1 MMQILTTWSTLEAI
15 RDRMLKE
22 DLSAVMDVAA
32 ILACMMCAFAI
43 LKVVKIYMTGQNMD
57 PWDLFKPLIMLI
69 LVCNFNTLILSP
81 VNSLTS
87 IVSRESAEIFDM
99 RTDTYISKWADN
111 MGNIGSAIAQEN
123 RNQYLKELEK
133 ISEDDDWFG
142 IKAWFKK
149 LWLGIKKGIMDLFN
163 ITSLG
168 IAGLIGGILFLL
180 VKILLY
186 AQQILCALYL
196 LVNSIIGPYVLAL
209 SIMPGFESGFKNWF
223 ARYFQLSM
231 WIPMGYLI
239 LGINLSVSN
248 HFSSLA
254 TEGGMTIGLQWMMI
268 VLQMAALVT
277 VTAVP
282 KMVTW
287 IIHVPGSS
295 DAHGFVSNMA
305 KRAVKAS

>member
-1 MMQILTTWSTLEAI
+1 MIQLLTTWDTLEAI
-15 RDRMLKE
+15 KERVIRE
-22 DLSAVMDVAA
+22 DLSAVMDIAA

-57 PWDLFKPLIMLI
+57 PWDLFKPLIVLI
-69 LVCNFNTLILSP
+69 LVCNFNALVLSP
-81 VNSLTS
+81 VDSLTS
-87 IVSRESAEIFDM
+87 IVSRESAQVFDM
-99 RTDTYISKWADN
+99 RPGKYITQWADN
-111 MGNIGSAIAQEN
+111 MGDIGHSIAQEN
-123 RNQYLKELEK
+123 EKKYLKELEK

-142 IKAWFKK
+142 IKSWFQK
-149 LWLGIKKGIMDLFN
+149 LWLGIKKAIMDFFN

-168 IAGLIGGILFLL
+168 VAGIIGGVLFLL

-196 LVNSIIGPYVLAL
+196 LINSLIGPYVLAL

-231 WIPMGYLI
+231 WIPMGYLV
-239 LGINLSVSN
+239 LGINLSISD
-248 HFSSLA
+248 HFASLA

-268 VLQMAALVT
+268 VLQVAALVT
-277 VTAVP
+277 ITAVP
-282 KMVTW
+282 KMDTW

-295 DAHGFVSNMA
+295 DAHGFISNMA

>member
-1 MMQILTTWSTLEAI
+1 MMQVLTTWSTLEAI
-15 RDRMLKE
+15 RDRVLKE
-22 DLSAVMDVAA
+22 DLSAVTDIAA

-43 LKVVKIYMTGQNMD
+43 LKVVKTYMTGQNMD
-57 PWDLFKPLIMLI
+57 PWDLFKPLVVLI

-87 IVSRESAEIFDM
+87 IVSREAAEVFDM
-99 RTDTYISKWADN
+99 RPNKYIDKWASN
-111 MGNIGSAIAQEN
+111 MGNIGSTIAQEN
-123 RNQYLKELEK
+123 QNNYMKELEELA
-133 ISEDDDWFG
+133 EDDSWG
-142 IKAWFKK
+142 IGTWLKK
-149 LWLGIKKGIMDLFN
+149 LWLGIKKCIMDFFN
-163 ITSLG
+163 ISSIG
-168 IAGLIGGILFLL
+168 IAGIIGGILFLL

-196 LVNSIIGPYVLAL
+196 LINSLIGPFVLGL

-231 WIPMGYLI
+231 WIPMGYMV
-239 LGINLSVSN
+239 LGINLSISD

-254 TEGGMTIGLQWMMI
+254 TEGGMSIGLQWMMI
-268 VLQMAALVT
+268 VLQIAALVSI
-277 VTAVP
+277 TAVP

-295 DAHGFVSNMA
+295 DAHGFISSLA
-305 KRAVKAS
+305 KRAFKA

>member
-1 MMQILTTWSTLEAI
+1 MIGVLTTWSTLEAI
-15 RDRMLKE
+15 RDRVLKE
-22 DLSAVMDVAA
+22 DLSAVMDIAA
-32 ILACMMCAFAI
+32 ILACMMCAIAI
-43 LKVVKIYMTGQNMD
+43 LKVVKIYMTGSNMD
-57 PWDLFKPLIMLI
+57 PWDLFKPLIVLI

-99 RTDTYISKWADN
+99 RPNKYISKWGDNIYHIGDHIAEQNQQQYLQELQDIADN
-111 MGNIGSAIAQEN
+111 NNAVV
-123 RNQYLKELEK
+123 
-133 ISEDDDWFG
+133 
-142 IKAWFKK
+142 AWFKK
-149 LWLGIKKGIMDLFN
+149 AWLGIKKFMKNLFN
-163 ITSLG
+163 VATLSVATI
-168 IAGLIGGILFLL
+168 IGGILFLL

-186 AQQILCALYL
+186 AQQILCAIYL
-196 LVNSIIGPYVLAL
+196 LINSLIGPFVLAL

-231 WIPMGYLI
+231 WIPLGYMV
-239 LGINLSVSN
+239 LGINLSISD
-248 HFSSLA
+248 HFVDLA
-254 TEGGMTIGLQWMMI
+254 AEGGMTIGLEWMMI

-295 DAHGFVSNMA
+295 DAHGFLSGMA
-305 KRAVKAS
+305 KKAAKVS

>member
-1 MMQILTTWSTLEAI
+1 MMQVLTTWSTLEAI
-15 RDRMLKE
+15 RDRVLKE
-22 DLSAVMDVAA
+22 DLSAVTDIAA

-43 LKVVKIYMTGQNMD
+43 LKVVKTYMTGQNMD
-57 PWDLFKPLIMLI
+57 PWDLFKPLVVLI

-87 IVSRESAEIFDM
+87 IVSREAAEVFDM
-99 RTDTYISKWADN
+99 RPNKYIDKWASN
-111 MGNIGSAIAQEN
+111 MGNIGSTIAQEN
-123 RNQYLKELEK
+123 QNSYMKELEELA
-133 ISEDDDWFG
+133 EDDSWG
-142 IKAWFKK
+142 IGTWFKK
-149 LWLGIKKGIMDLFN
+149 LWLGIKKCIMDFFN
-163 ITSLG
+163 ISSIG
-168 IAGLIGGILFLL
+168 IAGIIGGILFLL

-196 LVNSIIGPYVLAL
+196 LINSLIGPFVLGL

-231 WIPMGYLI
+231 WIPMGYMV
-239 LGINLSVSN
+239 LGINLSISD

-254 TEGGMTIGLQWMMI
+254 TEGGMSIGLQWMMI
-268 VLQMAALVT
+268 VLQIAALVSI
-277 VTAVP
+277 TAVP

-295 DAHGFVSNMA
+295 DAHGFISSLA
-305 KRAVKAS
+305 KRAFKA

>member
-1 MMQILTTWSTLEAI
+1 MMQVLTTWSTLEAI
-15 RDRMLKE
+15 RDRVLNE
-22 DLSAVMDVAA
+22 DLSAVTDIAA

-43 LKVVKIYMTGQNMD
+43 LKVVKTYMTGQNMD
-57 PWDLFKPLIMLI
+57 PWDLFKPLVVLI

-87 IVSRESAEIFDM
+87 IVSREAAEVFDM
-99 RTDTYISKWADN
+99 RPNKYIDKWAGN
-111 MGNIGSAIAQEN
+111 MGNIGSTIAQEN
-123 RNQYLKELEK
+123 QNNYMKELEELA
-133 ISEDDDWFG
+133 EDDSWG
-142 IKAWFKK
+142 IGTWFKK
-149 LWLGIKKGIMDLFN
+149 LWLGIKKCIMDFFN
-163 ITSLG
+163 ISSIG
-168 IAGLIGGILFLL
+168 IAGIIGGILFLL

-196 LVNSIIGPYVLAL
+196 LINSLIGPFVLGL

-231 WIPMGYLI
+231 WIPMGYMV
-239 LGINLSVSN
+239 LGINLSISD

-254 TEGGMTIGLQWMMI
+254 TEGGMSIGLQWMMI
-268 VLQMAALVT
+268 VLQIAALVSI
-277 VTAVP
+277 TAVP

-295 DAHGFVSNMA
+295 DAHGFISSLA
-305 KRAVKAS
+305 KRAFKA

>member
-1 MMQILTTWSTLEAI
+1 MMQVLTTWSTLEAI
-15 RDRMLKE
+15 RDRVLKE
-22 DLSAVMDVAA
+22 DLSAVTDIAA

-43 LKVVKIYMTGQNMD
+43 LKVVKTYMTGQNMD
-57 PWDLFKPLIMLI
+57 PWDLFKPLVVLI

-87 IVSRESAEIFDM
+87 IVSREAAEVFDM
-99 RTDTYISKWADN
+99 RPNKYIDKWASN
-111 MGNIGSAIAQEN
+111 MGNIGSTIAQEN
-123 RNQYLKELEK
+123 QNNYMKELEELA
-133 ISEDDDWFG
+133 EDDSWG
-142 IKAWFKK
+142 IGTWFKK
-149 LWLGIKKGIMDLFN
+149 LWLGIKKCIMDFFN
-163 ITSLG
+163 ISSIG
-168 IAGLIGGILFLL
+168 IAGIIGGILFLL

-196 LVNSIIGPYVLAL
+196 LINSLIGPFVLGL

-231 WIPMGYLI
+231 WIPMGYMV
-239 LGINLSVSN
+239 LGINLSISD

-254 TEGGMTIGLQWMMI
+254 TEGGMSIGLQWMMI
-268 VLQMAALVT
+268 VLQIAALVSI
-277 VTAVP
+277 TAVP

-295 DAHGFVSNMA
+295 DAHGFISSLA
-305 KRAVKAS
+305 KRAFKA

>member
-1 MMQILTTWSTLEAI
+1 MMQVLTTWNTLEAI
-15 RDRMLKE
+15 RDRVLKE
-22 DLSAVMDVAA
+22 DLSAVMDIAA

-57 PWDLFKPLIMLI
+57 PWDLFKPLVMLI

-87 IVSRESAEIFDM
+87 IVSREAAEIFDM
-99 RTDTYISKWADN
+99 RPNKYIDKWASN
-111 MGNIGSAIAQEN
+111 MGNIGSTTAQEN
-123 RNQYLKELEK
+123 QNNYMKELEELA
-133 ISEDDDWFG
+133 EDDSWG
-142 IKAWFKK
+142 IGTWFKK
-149 LWLGIKKGIMDLFN
+149 LWLGIKKCIMDFFN
-163 ITSLG
+163 ISSIG
-168 IAGLIGGILFLL
+168 IAGIIGGILFLL

-196 LVNSIIGPYVLAL
+196 LINSLIGPFVLAL
-209 SIMPGFESGFKNWF
+209 SIMPGFESGFRHWF

-231 WIPMGYLI
+231 WIPVGYMV
-239 LGINLSVSN
+239 LGINLSISD

-254 TEGGMTIGLQWMMI
+254 TEGGMMI

-277 VTAVP
+277 ITAVP

>member
-1 MMQILTTWSTLEAI
+1 MMQVLTTWSTLEAI
-15 RDRMLKE
+15 RDRVLKE
-22 DLSAVMDVAA
+22 DLSAVTDIAA

-43 LKVVKIYMTGQNMD
+43 LKVVKTYMTGQNMD
-57 PWDLFKPLIMLI
+57 PWDLFKPLVVLI

-87 IVSRESAEIFDM
+87 IVSREAAEVFDM
-99 RTDTYISKWADN
+99 RPNKYIDKWASN
-111 MGNIGSAIAQEN
+111 MGNIGSTIAQEN
-123 RNQYLKELEK
+123 QNNYMKELEELA
-133 ISEDDDWFG
+133 EDDSWG
-142 IKAWFKK
+142 IGTWFKK
-149 LWLGIKKGIMDLFN
+149 LWLGIKKCIMDFFN
-163 ITSLG
+163 ISSIG
-168 IAGLIGGILFLL
+168 IAGIIGGILLLL

-196 LVNSIIGPYVLAL
+196 LINSLIGPFVLGL

-231 WIPMGYLI
+231 WIPMGYMV
-239 LGINLSVSN
+239 LGINLSISD

-254 TEGGMTIGLQWMMI
+254 TEGGMSIGLQWMMI
-268 VLQMAALVT
+268 VLQIAALVSI
-277 VTAVP
+277 TAVP

-295 DAHGFVSNMA
+295 DAHGFISSLA
-305 KRAVKAS
+305 KRAFKA

>member
-1 MMQILTTWSTLEAI
+1 MMQVLTTWSTLEAI
-15 RDRMLKE
+15 RDRVLKE
-22 DLSAVMDVAA
+22 DLSAVTDIAA

-43 LKVVKIYMTGQNMD
+43 LKVVKTYMTGQNMD
-57 PWDLFKPLIMLI
+57 PWDLFKPLVVLI

-87 IVSRESAEIFDM
+87 IVSREAAEVFDM
-99 RTDTYISKWADN
+99 RPNKYIDKWASN
-111 MGNIGSAIAQEN
+111 MGNIGSTIAQEN
-123 RNQYLKELEK
+123 QNNYMKELEELA
-133 ISEDDDWFG
+133 EDDSWG
-142 IKAWFKK
+142 IGTWFKK
-149 LWLGIKKGIMDLFN
+149 LWLGIKKCIMDFFN
-163 ITSLG
+163 ISSIG
-168 IAGLIGGILFLL
+168 IAGIIGGILFLL

-196 LVNSIIGPYVLAL
+196 LINSLIGPFVLGL

-231 WIPMGYLI
+231 WIPLGYMV
-239 LGINLSVSN
+239 LGINLSISD

-254 TEGGMTIGLQWMMI
+254 TEGGMSIGLQWMMI
-268 VLQMAALVT
+268 VLQIAALVSI
-277 VTAVP
+277 TAVP

-295 DAHGFVSNMA
+295 DAHGFISSLA
-305 KRAVKAS
+305 KRAFKA

>member
-1 MMQILTTWSTLEAI
+1 MMQVLTTWNTLEAI
-15 RDRMLKE
+15 RDRILKE
-22 DLSAVMDVAA
+22 DLSAVTDVAA

-57 PWDLFKPLIMLI
+57 PWDLFKPLITLI

-81 VNSLTS
+81 VDSLTS
-87 IVSRESAEIFDM
+87 IVSREAAEIFDM
-99 RTDTYISKWADN
+99 RPNKYISKWADN
-111 MGNIGSAIAQEN
+111 MGNIGSSIAQDNKTQYMKNLEAIA
-123 RNQYLKELEK
+123 
-133 ISEDDDWFG
+133 DDDSWG
-142 IKAWFKK
+142 IGVWFKK
-149 LWLGIKKGIMDLFN
+149 LWLGIKKVIMDFFN
-163 ITSLG
+163 LSSLG

-186 AQQILCALYL
+186 AQQILCSLYL
-196 LVNSIIGPYVLAL
+196 LINSLIGPFVLGL

-231 WIPMGYLI
+231 WIPVGYMV
-239 LGINLSVSN
+239 LGINLCISD

-268 VLQMAALVT
+268 VLQMAALVSI
-277 VTAVP
+277 TAVP

-295 DAHGFVSNMA
+295 DAHGFVSGMV

>member
-1 MMQILTTWSTLEAI
+1 MMQVLTTWSTLEAI
-15 RDRMLKE
+15 RDRVLKE
-22 DLSAVMDVAA
+22 DLSAVTDIAA

-43 LKVVKIYMTGQNMD
+43 LKVVKTYMTGQNMD
-57 PWDLFKPLIMLI
+57 PWDLFKPLVVLI

-87 IVSRESAEIFDM
+87 IVSREAAEVFDM
-99 RTDTYISKWADN
+99 RPNKYIDKWASN
-111 MGNIGSAIAQEN
+111 MGNIGSTIAQEN
-123 RNQYLKELEK
+123 QNNYMKELEELA
-133 ISEDDDWFG
+133 EDDSWG
-142 IKAWFKK
+142 IGTWFKK
-149 LWLGIKKGIMDLFN
+149 LWLGIKKCIMDFFN
-163 ITSLG
+163 ISSIG
-168 IAGLIGGILFLL
+168 IAGIIGGILFLL

-196 LVNSIIGPYVLAL
+196 LINSLIGPFVLGL

-231 WIPMGYLI
+231 WTPMGYMV
-239 LGINLSVSN
+239 LGINLSISD

-254 TEGGMTIGLQWMMI
+254 TEGGMSIGLQWMMI
-268 VLQMAALVT
+268 VLQIAALVSI
-277 VTAVP
+277 TAVP

-295 DAHGFVSNMA
+295 DAHGFISSLA
-305 KRAVKAS
+305 KRAFKA

>member
-1 MMQILTTWSTLEAI
+1 MMQVLTTWSTLEAI
-15 RDRMLKE
+15 RDRVLKE
-22 DLSAVMDVAA
+22 DLSAVTDIAA

-43 LKVVKIYMTGQNMD
+43 LKVVKTYMTGQNMD
-57 PWDLFKPLIMLI
+57 PWDLFKPLVVLI

-87 IVSRESAEIFDM
+87 IVSREAAEVFDM
-99 RTDTYISKWADN
+99 RPNKYIDKWAGN
-111 MGNIGSAIAQEN
+111 MGNIGSTIAQEN
-123 RNQYLKELEK
+123 QNNYMKELEELA
-133 ISEDDDWFG
+133 EDDSWG
-142 IKAWFKK
+142 IGTWFKK
-149 LWLGIKKGIMDLFN
+149 LWLGIKKCIMDFFN
-163 ITSLG
+163 ISSIG
-168 IAGLIGGILFLL
+168 IAGIIGGILFLL

-196 LVNSIIGPYVLAL
+196 LINSLIGPFVLGL

-231 WIPMGYLI
+231 WIPMGYMV
-239 LGINLSVSN
+239 LGINLSISD

-254 TEGGMTIGLQWMMI
+254 TEGGMSIGLQWMMI
-268 VLQMAALVT
+268 VLQIAALVSI
-277 VTAVP
+277 TAVP

-295 DAHGFVSNMA
+295 DAHGFISSLA
-305 KRAVKAS
+305 KRAFKA

>member
-1 MMQILTTWSTLEAI
+1 MMQVLTTWDTLEAI
-15 RDRMLKE
+15 RDRVLKE
-22 DLSAVMDVAA
+22 DLSAVMDIAA
-32 ILACMMCAFAI
+32 ILACIMCAFAI

-57 PWDLFKPLIMLI
+57 PWDLFKPLIVLI

-99 RTDTYISKWADN
+99 RPDKYISKWADN
-111 MGNIGSAIAQEN
+111 MSNIGSTIAQEN
-123 RNQYLKELEK
+123 RNKYLKELEK

-142 IKAWFKK
+142 IKSWFQK
-149 LWLGIKKGIMDLFN
+149 LWLGIKKAIMDLFN
-163 ITSLG
+163 ISSLG
-168 IAGLIGGILFLL
+168 VAGLIGGILFLL

-196 LVNSIIGPYVLAL
+196 LINSLIGPFVLAL

-231 WIPMGYLI
+231 WIPVGYMV
-239 LGINLSVSN
+239 LGINLSISD

-254 TEGGMTIGLQWMMI
+254 TEGGMTIGLQWMML

-277 VTAVP
+277 ITAVP

-295 DAHGFVSNMA
+295 DAHGFVSGMA

>member
-1 MMQILTTWSTLEAI
+1 MMQVLTTWSTLEAI
-15 RDRMLKE
+15 RDRVLNE
-22 DLSAVMDVAA
+22 DLSAVTDIAA

-43 LKVVKIYMTGQNMD
+43 LKVVKTYMTGQNMD
-57 PWDLFKPLIMLI
+57 PWDLFKPLVVLI

-87 IVSRESAEIFDM
+87 IVSREAAEVFDM
-99 RTDTYISKWADN
+99 RPNKYIDKWAGN
-111 MGNIGSAIAQEN
+111 MGNIGSTIAQEN
-123 RNQYLKELEK
+123 QNNYMKELEELA
-133 ISEDDDWFG
+133 EDDSWG
-142 IKAWFKK
+142 IGTWFKK
-149 LWLGIKKGIMDLFN
+149 LWLGIKKCIMDFFN
-163 ITSLG
+163 IASIG
-168 IAGLIGGILFLL
+168 IAGIIGGILFML

-196 LVNSIIGPYVLAL
+196 LINSLIGPFVLGL

-231 WIPMGYLI
+231 WIPMGYMV
-239 LGINLSVSN
+239 LGINLSISD

-254 TEGGMTIGLQWMMI
+254 TEGGMSIGLQWMMI
-268 VLQMAALVT
+268 VLQIAALVSI
-277 VTAVP
+277 TAVP

-295 DAHGFVSNMA
+295 DAHGFISSLA
-305 KRAVKAS
+305 KRAFKA

>member
-1 MMQILTTWSTLEAI
+1 MMQVLTTWSTLEAI
-15 RDRMLKE
+15 RDRVLKE
-22 DLSAVMDVAA
+22 DLSAVTDIAA

-43 LKVVKIYMTGQNMD
+43 LKVVKTYMTGQNMD
-57 PWDLFKPLIMLI
+57 PWDLFKPLVVLI

-87 IVSRESAEIFDM
+87 IVSREAAEVFDM
-99 RTDTYISKWADN
+99 RPNKYIDKWASN
-111 MGNIGSAIAQEN
+111 MGNIGSTIAQEN
-123 RNQYLKELEK
+123 QNSYMKELEELA
-133 ISEDDDWFG
+133 EDDSWG
-142 IKAWFKK
+142 IGAWFKK
-149 LWLGIKKGIMDLFN
+149 LWLGIKKCIMDFFN
-163 ITSLG
+163 ISSIG
-168 IAGLIGGILFLL
+168 IAGIIGGILFLL

-196 LVNSIIGPYVLAL
+196 LINSLIGPFVLGL

-231 WIPMGYLI
+231 WIPMGYMV
-239 LGINLSVSN
+239 LGINLSISD

-254 TEGGMTIGLQWMMI
+254 TEGGMSIGLQWMMI
-268 VLQMAALVT
+268 VLQIAALVSI
-277 VTAVP
+277 TAVP

-295 DAHGFVSNMA
+295 DAHGFISSLA
-305 KRAVKAS
+305 KRAFKA